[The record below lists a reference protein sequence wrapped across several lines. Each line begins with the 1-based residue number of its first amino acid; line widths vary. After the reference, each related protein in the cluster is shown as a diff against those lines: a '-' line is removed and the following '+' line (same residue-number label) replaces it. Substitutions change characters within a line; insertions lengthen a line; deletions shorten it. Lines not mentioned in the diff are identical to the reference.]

1 MVISLETR
9 TCVLKITNQV
19 KEDEHSGFNDK
30 RITLHA
36 GMLADG
42 SYIQAY
48 HDGML
53 HLKTET

>member
-1 MVISLETR
+1 MLRIGT
-9 TCVLKITNQV
+9 QV
-19 KEDEHSGFNDK
+19 KEDMHSGFNDK

-42 SYIQAY
+42 SYIQVY

-53 HLKTET
+53 HLKSENDKLEWEAPK